1 MRNNKDEDETAKLF
15 RLTAARILSFKMFA
29 PKTAKCDWDA
39 LRAADPEGLARTQ
52 DAVQADRLY
61 ELYPMI
67 VAVTTPAL
75 SPDSAVRP
83 WQCAPSENRPAVQ
96 SRAAGWLLVLCCV
109 LTGSCWS
116 SRRTN
121 CSRECP
127 RLDYDA
133 LPL

>member
-1 MRNNKDEDETAKLF
+1 
-15 RLTAARILSFKMFA
+15 MFA

-39 LRAADPEGLARTQ
+39 LRAADPEGLVRTQ
-52 DAVQADRLY
+52 NAAQADRLY

-75 SPDSAVRP
+75 SSDL
-83 WQCAPSENRPAVQ
+83 QCDPGNAPRQKIVQ
-96 SRAAGWLLVLCCV
+96 LFKAAQLVGSWSLCCV
-109 LTGSCWS
+109 LIGSCWS